1 MLHLAVPNPPPLP
14 LPQPQALPF
23 VLGLATRKGGSG
35 KTTAAVNLAVA
46 ALEDGEKVLILDG
59 DPTQASALRWGEL
72 RGGAAP
78 LVKPLGAH
86 EIDKALR
93 WAPRNG
99 FTFVVIDLPGRDGV
113 DVTTVLSK
121 VDFVVVPAQP
131 TALDIHGSYPTR
143 RAIADLGVPQ
153 SVLLNRIRSATAA
166 RAHRY
171 RDKFAEKGLVLDAAL
186 PDRVAFADAFAAGR
200 SVLEWPGES
209 ARAASAEV
217 RAAYRCIRERA
228 EAHHG

>member
-1 MLHLAVPNPPPLP
+1 MLHIPVPNPPP
-14 LPQPQALPF
+14 QPSPPF
-23 VLGLATRKGGSG
+23 TVCFATWKGGSG

-46 ALEDGEKVLILDG
+46 AMQAGETSLILDC
-59 DPTQASALRWGEL
+59 DQTQASALLWGEL
-72 RGGAAP
+72 RGGEAP

-86 EIDKALR
+86 EIDKALA
-93 WAPRNG
+93 WAARKG

-113 DVTTVLSK
+113 DVTTVLSRT
-121 VDFVVVPAQP
+121 DFVIVPAQP

-143 RAIADLGVPQ
+143 RTVADLGVRQ
-153 SVLLNRIRSATAA
+153 SVLLNRVRSATAA

-171 RDKFAEKGLVLDAAL
+171 RDKFAEAGLVLDAAL

-200 SVLEWPGES
+200 SVLEWSGDS
-209 ARAASAEV
+209 ARAASGEV
-217 RAAYRCIRERA
+217 RAAYRCVRELA